1 MVDVA
6 AVRAALACFAFKQ
19 RREASADRRAAVAA
33 VLRDGDDGCELLF
46 IRRAEHPHDPWSG
59 HMAFPGGRVDPG
71 DASPQAAAVRE
82 TLEELGLDLTAAA
95 IPIGRLSDV
104 TAVARGRRLGLT
116 IEPFVF
122 ALGEAVE
129 LVPNH
134 EVEEALWIPLA
145 YFQDR
150 ANRSTLQWRF
160 GEVDIPLPCYRY
172 HGRVIWG
179 LTYGMVD
186 ELVELLAG

>member
-1 MVDVA
+1 VVDVA
-6 AVRAALACFAFKQ
+6 AVRAALASFAFK
-19 RREASADRRAAVAA
+19 RRPEASADRLAAVAA
-33 VLRDGDDGCELLF
+33 VLRDGDGGCELLF

-59 HMAFPGGRVDPG
+59 HMAFPGGRVDP
-71 DASPQAAAVRE
+71 DDVSPQAAAERE
-82 TLEELGLDLTAAA
+82 TVEELGLDLTAVAT
-95 IPIGRLSDV
+95 PIGRLSDV

-116 IEPFVF
+116 IEPFAF
-122 ALGEAVE
+122 ALSEAVE

-145 YFQDR
+145 FFQDR
-150 ANRSTLQWRF
+150 SNRSTLQWRF
-160 GEVDIPLPCYRY
+160 GDVAIPLPCYRY
-172 HGRVIWG
+172 QGRVIWG